1 MLATVTVSTEKLYH
15 EPWMLFDTCF
25 PVSVVGGCSLKLQLN
40 CLEGLEN
47 QLCRM
52 MQPGFGACA
61 QHKAKCCNCHL
72 SCNLNSLKGGLYR
85 GLYSGLL

>member
-15 EPWMLFDTCF
+15 EPRMLFDTCF
-25 PVSVVGGCSLKLQLN
+25 PVSVVGVCSLKLQLN

-47 QLCRM
+47 QLCSI

-61 QHKAKCCNCHL
+61 QHKAKCCNCHFM
-72 SCNLNSLKGGLYR
+72 SSFYSEPSLCY
-85 GLYSGLL
+85 